1 MNSKKYEK
9 ITESVF
15 TNKDPRKNKLGPPA
29 YPNKLLR
36 A

>member
-9 ITESVF
+9 ITES
-15 TNKDPRKNKLGPPA
+15 KLCYEGARKNKFRPPA
-29 YPNKLLR
+29 YPNKLLK

>member
-9 ITESVF
+9 ITESI
-15 TNKDPRKNKLGPPA
+15 KQYEGARKNEVSTPA